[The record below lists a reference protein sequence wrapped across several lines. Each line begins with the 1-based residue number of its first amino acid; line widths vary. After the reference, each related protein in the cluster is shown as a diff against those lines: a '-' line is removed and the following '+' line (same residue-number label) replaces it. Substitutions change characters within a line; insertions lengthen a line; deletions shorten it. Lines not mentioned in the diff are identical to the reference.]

1 MNEVFAIVNEG
12 KNPVSNR
19 EISRLGHKNMNR
31 QEMLTH
37 LTEHYQ
43 WTPVLYFHKKR
54 RGHEPLR
61 FIINLFLLFYSE
73 KALSKINPSL
83 FFSPELIIELFTS

>member
-1 MNEVFAIVNEG
+1 MNKQDFDQRKISWVNEVFAIVNEG

-54 RGHEPLR
+54 RGHETYRDPSV
-61 FIINLFLLFYSE
+61 LL
-73 KALSKINPSL
+73 
-83 FFSPELIIELFTS
+83 